1 MSGGQPGD
9 TGTTGKTRSRVAAV
23 IVAIVAVAI
32 AAAAVFIA
40 LRPDGSTAENTETVP
55 SATPSAAPAEAEP
68 DEALPED
75 SPAASAE
82 PETPAA
88 PELVSYTTADGM
100 LQFDH
105 PVGWTVQPL
114 SSPSKDTY
122 NQTGEALEVVN
133 ADRQTMAEMITGVVT
148 GFVAVQGVPY
158 VEFDYEPL
166 PGLEDKEPGR
176 GEAPAFVFHG
186 LDHAVGFEADM
197 AITGWGRQT
206 DPESAVLPHGFEF
219 IPGTSGAFFNR
230 PMGPDTVLPVDPAL
244 TGAPRLEAYMQ
255 TEEYKDIKAMMM
267 SLRFLQ

>member
-1 MSGGQPGD
+1 MSSVQSDG
-9 TGTTGKTRSRVAAV
+9 TGNTGMRRSRLLAIIIAVVALAV
-23 IVAIVAVAI
+23 
-32 AAAAVFIA
+32 AAAALFVA
-40 LRPDGSTAENTETVP
+40 LRPDGSAAGDAET
-55 SATPSAAPAEAEP
+55 TPSAAPAATETEAT
-68 DEALPED
+68 PEETVLA
-75 SPAASAE
+75 SPE
-82 PETPAA
+82 PEELAA
-88 PELVSYTTADGM
+88 LELASYTTADGM
-100 LQFDH
+100 LKFDH
-105 PVGWTVQPL
+105 PIGWTVQPL

-133 ADRQTMAEMITGVVT
+133 ADGQTMAELITGVVT

-158 VEFDYEPL
+158 VEFDYEPI
-166 PGLEDKEPGR
+166 PGLEDKESGR

-186 LDHAVGFEADM
+186 LDHAAGFEADM

-255 TEEYKDIKAMMM
+255 TEEYKEIKAMMM

>member
-1 MSGGQPGD
+1 MSSVQSD
-9 TGTTGKTRSRVAAV
+9 GTRTKSRSRV
-23 IVAIVAVAI
+23 IAIVIALVALAI
-32 AAAAVFIA
+32 AATALFIA
-40 LRPDGSTAENTETVP
+40 LRPDGSAAGDDAEAAP
-55 SATPSAAPAEAEP
+55 SATPTATATVSA
-68 DEALPED
+68 PE
-75 SPAASAE
+75 
-82 PETPAA
+82 ETAPAA
-88 PELVSYTTADGM
+88 PEPAESAVQELETYTTADGM

-105 PVGWTVQPL
+105 PVGWSVQPL

-122 NQTGEALEVVN
+122 NQTGEALEVIN
-133 ADRQTMAEMITGVVT
+133 ADGQTMAELITGVVT

-158 VEFDYEPL
+158 VEFDYEPI

-244 TGAPRLEAYMQ
+244 TGAQRLEAYMQ
-255 TEEYKDIKAMMM
+255 TEEYMDIKAMMM